1 MCAACEQ
8 GSMLVYLPAHL
19 RLQPAGQLRVFRVA
33 RHRIP
38 GDVDGDPL
46 DLLRVHLRPGGR
58 PLRLPAAPFSTAA
71 SLQLAWDGVSCNGI
85 NPACGNV

>member
-19 RLQPAGQLRVFRVA
+19 RLQPAGELCVFGVTG
-33 RHRIP
+33 HRISSN
-38 GDVDGDPL
+38 VDGDPL

-58 PLRLPAAPFSTAA
+58 PLRVPAAAPFSAAA
-71 SLQLAWDGVSCNGI
+71 SLQYG
-85 NPACGNV
+85 